1 MFIFKLVKYWENKI
15 EIWSQLIIPYL
26 CSAQKASSFKAN
38 YMVEN
43 FNHEKRH
50 YPGKM
55 FLAKKFSAFRFETQ
69 T

>member
-15 EIWSQLIIPYL
+15 EIWSQLIIPL
-26 CSAQKASSFKAN
+26 FSPKGLFIQGQR